1 MATQRNVKQWD
12 SNRAAEVAAV
22 ADFLRKADHPLKP
35 VLEAIRTTILAVDP
49 KISEGIKWNGPSF
62 FFKDYFATTG
72 FRAKGFIHLV
82 FHTGA
87 KIKAS
92 ATHGLEISD
101 PTGLLEW
108 HAKDRCSAKF
118 SDLKDF
124 AAKKRALQDIV

>member
-1 MATQRNVKQWD
+1 M
-12 SNRAAEVAAV
+12 
-22 ADFLRKADHPLKP
+22 
-35 VLEAIRTTILAVDP
+35 LEAIRTTILGVDP

-62 FFKDYFATTG
+62 FFTDYFATTG
-72 FRAKGFIHLV
+72 FRAKDFIHLV

-92 ATHGLEISD
+92 ATQGLKISD

-118 SDLKDF
+118 HDLRDF
-124 AAKKRALQDIV
+124 MAKKAALQDIVKQWIKQM